1 MESLA
6 QPPPPPGS
14 LQTGGGGA
22 ASRLRLGEAAA
33 GEGGC
38 REAGEGGGRRNP
50 SPPPAPAPAAAPRA
64 ASPSRAA
71 EGGEAAEGAG
81 LAVPES
87 PGAAPALGSGPA
99 GAGSGSSGAP
109 SPPGEESRSLD
120 SLESFSNL
128 HSCCPS
134 SSELNS
140 DADEA
145 VVAGASSGGPAPEP
159 EGDRPA
165 AGSQLLSASKE
176 RFPGQSV
183 YHIKWVRWKEEN
195 TPVIT
200 QNENGPCPLLA
211 IMNVLLLAWKVP
223 AGGRH
228 GGAGRAVPLGQR
240 SGLPSQRGVRARRKV
255 CVIYDKD
262 IIKNA
267 GEELLTRAGGDST
280 RGNGFKLAQGN
291 SDTGFPGNL

>member
-14 LQTGGGGA
+14 LKTGGGGA
-22 ASRLRLGEAAA
+22 ASQLLLEEAAA

-38 REAGEGGGRRNP
+38 RDGPAAAEEGGGRRSP
-50 SPPPAPAPAAAPRA
+50 SPPRAPAPAVVPCT
-64 ASPSRAA
+64 ASPSRAP
-71 EGGEAAEGAG
+71 ESSTPAAEGAG

-87 PGAAPALGSGPA
+87 PEAAPTSESGPA

-120 SLESFSNL
+120 SLDSFSNL

-140 DADEA
+140 DAEEA
-145 VVAGASSGGPAPEP
+145 VVAGASSEGAAPEP

-223 AGGRH
+223 CCGCHGGR
-228 GGAGRAVPLGQR
+228 GRCRLGSAV
-240 SGLPSQRGVRARRKV
+240 
-255 CVIYDKD
+255 
-262 IIKNA
+262 
-267 GEELLTRAGGDST
+267 T
-280 RGNGFKLAQGN
+280 
-291 SDTGFPGNL
+291 

>member
-14 LQTGGGGA
+14 LKRGGGGA
-22 ASRLRLGEAAA
+22 ASQLLLEEAAA

-38 REAGEGGGRRNP
+38 RDGPAAAEEGGGRRSP
-50 SPPPAPAPAAAPRA
+50 SPQPAPATAPRT

-71 EGGEAAEGAG
+71 EDSPPAADGAG

-87 PGAAPALGSGPA
+87 PEAAPASESGPA

-140 DADEA
+140 DAEEA
-145 VVAGASSGGPAPEP
+145 VVAGAALGGPAPEP
-159 EGDRPA
+159 AGDRPA
-165 AGSQLLSASKE
+165 GGSQLLSASKE

-211 IMNVLLLAWKVP
+211 IMNVLLLAWKVRARRD
-223 AGGRH
+223 AGCRH
-228 GGAGRAVPLGQR
+228 GGCAGRAGPLGQR
-240 SGLPSQRGVRARRKV
+240 RDLEAPAGGAESVRGHPCQSRLSAPLEV
-255 CVIYDKD
+255 C
-262 IIKNA
+262 A
-267 GEELLTRAGGDST
+267 GEDAGLFLLFST
-280 RGNGFKLAQGN
+280 YLA
-291 SDTGFPGNL
+291 

>member
-14 LQTGGGGA
+14 LKRGGGGA
-22 ASRLRLGEAAA
+22 AASQLLLEEAAAAA

-38 REAGEGGGRRNP
+38 RDGPAAAEEGGGRRSP
-50 SPPPAPAPAAAPRA
+50 SPQPAPAPAAALRT

-71 EGGEAAEGAG
+71 EGGPPPAAGAG

-87 PGAAPALGSGPA
+87 PGAAPVSESGAA

-140 DADEA
+140 DAEEA
-145 VVAGASSGGPAPEP
+145 VAAGASSGGPAPEP

-183 YHIKWVRWKEEN
+183 YHIKWVRWKAEN

-223 AGGRH
+223 TVCAGAPGRRPPPWRARAGGRC
-228 GGAGRAVPLGQR
+228 R
-240 SGLPSQRGVRARRKV
+240 SGSAVTWERRPRRG
-255 CVIYDKD
+255 
-262 IIKNA
+262 
-267 GEELLTRAGGDST
+267 
-280 RGNGFKLAQGN
+280 
-291 SDTGFPGNL
+291 

>member
-14 LQTGGGGA
+14 LKRGGGGA
-22 ASRLRLGEAAA
+22 ADQLLLEEAAA

-38 REAGEGGGRRNP
+38 RDGPAAAEEGGGRRSP
-50 SPPPAPAPAAAPRA
+50 SPEPAPAPAAAPRT

-71 EGGEAAEGAG
+71 EGSPPAADGAG

-87 PGAAPALGSGPA
+87 PGAAPTSESGPA

-140 DADEA
+140 DAEEA
-145 VVAGASSGGPAPEP
+145 VVAGAASGGPAPEP

-211 IMNVLLLAWKVP
+211 IMNVLLLAWKV
-223 AGGRH
+223 ACVRARRGACRRH
-228 GGAGRAVPLGQR
+228 GGGAPGRAVPLGQR
-240 SGLPSQRGVRARRKV
+240 RDPETPASPGLARRFV
-255 CVIYDKD
+255 RC
-262 IIKNA
+262 
-267 GEELLTRAGGDST
+267 
-280 RGNGFKLAQGN
+280 
-291 SDTGFPGNL
+291 